1 MDGKISRQTPFLTD
15 NIHNREMYIS
25 VEIILSGLPFQSTEN
40 ISYGYEDSELN
51 GVAKQVIIIFDF
63 SFFLVLGA
71 STHFCTSAQQELQ
84 QPKYLFL
91 IGYVSWLN

>member
-51 GVAKQVIIIFDF
+51 GVEVYTINSIGEESHK
-63 SFFLVLGA
+63 FL
-71 STHFCTSAQQELQ
+71 
-84 QPKYLFL
+84 P
-91 IGYVSWLN
+91 

>member
-15 NIHNREMYIS
+15 NIHNKEMYVS

-51 GVAKQVIIIFDF
+51 GVFYRPNF
-63 SFFLVLGA
+63 SFHLFNA
-71 STHFCTSAQQELQ
+71 
-84 QPKYLFL
+84 LFL
-91 IGYVSWLN
+91 KVE

>member
-40 ISYGYEDSELN
+40 ISYGYDDSELN
-51 GVAKQVIIIFDF
+51 GVNRLTLDQNLHQSGNFKCNSDPFRKQDTLGQDDSNF
-63 SFFLVLGA
+63 VLCGLEA
-71 STHFCTSAQQELQ
+71 
-84 QPKYLFL
+84 
-91 IGYVSWLN
+91 N

>member
-51 GVAKQVIIIFDF
+51 GVNKVEK
-63 SFFLVLGA
+63 FLKHSHTL
-71 STHFCTSAQQELQ
+71 
-84 QPKYLFL
+84 
-91 IGYVSWLN
+91 